1 MEDSTGMGIS
11 GFIFNVLTT
20 SSPSGAIFKMEISTI
35 RSVEI
40 FTPVVSRSKKANGR
54 FNFRFMFLLTK
65 KYNPQQNTN
74 CHYEIKQHFVS
85 CKTLIPCP
93 EAVVFLFG
101 LLDFHCAAK
110 VRNIS

>member
-35 RSVEI
+35 RSVAI

-54 FNFRFMFLLTK
+54 FNLSLSLQLSK
-65 KYNPQQNTN
+65 QYNPHQNTN
-74 CHYEIKQHFVS
+74 CHYEIKQDFVS

-101 LLDFHCAAK
+101 LLGFHCAAK